1 MVMAGRSIAAARCTM
16 PIRSGSSTSPTG
28 CRSTPGRPT
37 IPRSNRRRCSSASQR
52 KARRLHRW
60 RRPRKRLDGDVF
72 WPGPQ
77 RVVPANA
84 GTHTAWTHV
93 LALEQRPFF
102 NIEARGYGFL
112 RSQGRPGASWC
123 RPWLAGMPM
132 THPGEKFYPEG
143 VHWDDPIARGTLPDL
158 LSKASVQY
166 GARPAIEFRDRPISF
181 TELEAMVEVAAS
193 AFLRA
198 GYGKNT
204 SVALFLGNSPDH
216 PVNFFGALKA
226 GARIVPLSPLDGERA
241 LSHKLGDSGAPIL
254 VTSDLSALL
263 PMALKFLE
271 KGLLDR
277 LIVCEDDNWGAV
289 GNPHTPIPANPAIT
303 TFRAFAEGATKP
315 MQWPA
320 IAADDVALLQYTG
333 GTTGLPKGAMLSHGN
348 LTSAVSIYDV
358 WGKAARAKRD
368 AVERVIC
375 VLPLFHIYALTV
387 ILLRSLTRGDLI
399 SLHQRFDVEA
409 VMRDIEVKR
418 ATAFPGVPTMWIA
431 IASLPDLE
439 SRDLS
444 SLVSCG
450 SGGAPLPV
458 EVARIFERK
467 VGMKLKSGW
476 GMTET
481 CSPGTGHPKEG
492 PDKPGSIGLMLP
504 GIEMDVV
511 SLEDPRQLMP
521 VGEVGEIRIRGPNV
535 TKGYWNRPK
544 ETAEAFV
551 GDRFLTGDIGYMDED
566 GYFYLVDRKKDMIIS
581 GGFNVYPSVIESAT
595 YEHPDVEEVVV
606 IGIPDTYRG
615 EAAKAFVKLRRGA
628 KTLDLEGLNAF
639 LADKIGRHEMPTAL
653 EIRDSLPRTPVGK
666 LSKKELI
673 EEERKKHDEAPA
685 PAPEP
690 LKRARS

>member
-1 MVMAGRSIAAARCTM
+1 
-16 PIRSGSSTSPTG
+16 
-28 CRSTPGRPT
+28 
-37 IPRSNRRRCSSASQR
+37 
-52 KARRLHRW
+52 
-60 RRPRKRLDGDVF
+60 
-72 WPGPQ
+72 
-77 RVVPANA
+77 
-84 GTHTAWTHV
+84 
-93 LALEQRPFF
+93 
-102 NIEARGYGFL
+102 
-112 RSQGRPGASWC
+112 
-123 RPWLAGMPM
+123 M
-132 THPGEKFYPEG
+132 THPGEQFYPEG

-158 LSKASVQY
+158 LSKAAEQY
-166 GARPAIEFRDRPISF
+166 GARVAIEFSDRTISYS
-181 TELEAMVEVAAS
+181 EVEAMVEVAAS

-226 GARIVPLSPLDGERA
+226 GARVVHLSPLDGERA
-241 LSHKLGDSGAPIL
+241 LSHKLSDSGARIL
-254 VTSDLSALL
+254 VTTDLAALL
-263 PMALKFLE
+263 PMALKFLQ

-277 LIVCEDDNWGAV
+277 LIVCEDDDWGAV
-289 GNPHTPIPANPAIT
+289 GNPHTPIPDHPAIVKFK
-303 TFRAFAEGATKP
+303 TFVAGATRP
-315 MQWPA
+315 AQWPK
-320 IAADDVALLQYTG
+320 ISVDDVALLQYTG

-358 WGKAARAKRD
+358 WGRPARAERD

-387 ILLRSLTRGDLI
+387 VLLSSIRRGHLI
-399 SLHQRFDVEA
+399 SLHQRFDVDA

-431 IASLPDLE
+431 IASLPDLDK
-439 SRDLS
+439 RDLS
-444 SLVSCG
+444 SLVTCA

-458 EVARIFERK
+458 EVAKILERR

-481 CSPGTGHPKEG
+481 CSPGTAHPKEG

-511 SLEDPRQLMP
+511 SLEDPTKLMA

-551 GDRFLTGDIGYMDED
+551 GDRFLTGDIGYMDAD

-581 GGFNVYPSVIESAT
+581 GGFNVYPQMIEQAIYTHPAVQEVI
-595 YEHPDVEEVVV
+595 V
-606 IGIPDTYRG
+606 IGIPDDYRG
-615 EAAKAFVKLRRGA
+615 EAAKAFIKLRADA
-628 KTLDLEGLNAF
+628 KPFTLDELKAF
-639 LADKIGRHEMPTAL
+639 LIGKLGKHEIPAAL
-653 EIRDSLPRTPVGK
+653 DFVMELPRTPVGK
-666 LSKKELI
+666 LSRHEL
-673 EEERKKHDEAPA
+673 RQQQPSPQPKPQLASGG
-685 PAPEP
+685 
-690 LKRARS
+690 RS